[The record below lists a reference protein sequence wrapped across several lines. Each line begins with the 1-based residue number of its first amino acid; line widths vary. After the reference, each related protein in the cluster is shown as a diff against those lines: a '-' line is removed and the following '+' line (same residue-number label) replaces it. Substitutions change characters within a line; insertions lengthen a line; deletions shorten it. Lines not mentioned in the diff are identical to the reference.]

1 MFPTKNGTPL
11 SLHNLYWDYI
21 QPVLERCTQCE
32 ESKSNHEKADH
43 KYERD
48 ASRPEWH
55 GWHAFRRGLAT
66 NLHDLG
72 VNDLTIQRILRH
84 SDVTT
89 TRKSYIKT
97 IPRQVVDAMEQLQA
111 VVEANLQG
119 WKFSNNAEF
128 LNLQLIYIETTTSG
142 F

>member
-1 MFPTKNGTPL
+1 V
-11 SLHNLYWDYI
+11 YWDYI
-21 QPVLERCTQCE
+21 QPVLEHCALCND
-32 ESKSNHEKADH
+32 SKADH
-43 KYERD
+43 KKATQNAKPEDRHEYQRD

-72 VNDLTIQRILRH
+72 VDDLTIQRILRH

-97 IPRQVVDAMEQLQA
+97 IPRQVVNAMAQLEA
-111 VVEANLQG
+111 VIAT
-119 WKFSNNAEF
+119 
-128 LNLQLIYIETTTSG
+128 ETVQ
-142 F
+142 